1 WMARVPALSFARART
16 RNWCARRSAMRSMD
30 GRSAKSKDA
39 RWCCRLTVAS
49 PPSRSSAMIAGNR
62 NLPEGQHQQA
72 NPKTCSDRITHS
84 KFQRRLPHR
93 NPVSRKNVDDLESK
107 LWRRLLRHNVTHAE
121 KSSVACKMVLALPH
135 ILRRSPY
142 KAHCYR

>member
-1 WMARVPALSFARART
+1 
-16 RNWCARRSAMRSMD
+16 RSV
-30 GRSAKSKDA
+30 KSKDA

-72 NPKTCSDRITHS
+72 NQKTASDSIPHS
-84 KFQRRLPHR
+84 KFQRRPPHR

-121 KSSVACKMVLALPH
+121 KSSVACKMLVRVTPVLWRL
-135 ILRRSPY
+135 
-142 KAHCYR
+142 